1 MDMKLLQYIHA
12 YTHIADKN
20 YPKGVKAIEFKLK
33 NFVSYNLRKN
43 RLAVLQKKN
52 IKKRCFGENNK
63 IVSGNF

>member
-1 MDMKLLQYIHA
+1 MKLLQYIHA

-43 RLAVLQKKN
+43 RLAVIQKKILKN
-52 IKKRCFGENNK
+52 GVLGK
-63 IVSGNF
+63 ITKL